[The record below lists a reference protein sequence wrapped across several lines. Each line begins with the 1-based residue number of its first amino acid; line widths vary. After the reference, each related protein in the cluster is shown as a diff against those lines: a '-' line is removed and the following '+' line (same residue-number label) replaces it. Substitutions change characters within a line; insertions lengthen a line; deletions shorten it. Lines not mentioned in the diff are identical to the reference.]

1 MTDFALFLNLQG
13 ENRARKGDIMTE
25 REKQILEKFILI
37 MPKLSESDRSYL
49 LGIGEG
55 MAIKARQ
62 EKERSQQLLV
72 KE

>member
-1 MTDFALFLNLQG
+1 
-13 ENRARKGDIMTE
+13 MTE

>member
-13 ENRARKGDIMTE
+13 ENGARKGDIMTE

-49 LGIGEG
+49 IGIGEG